1 MAYGRRFIKR
11 GARRVKRRYY
21 GKRKG
26 VKVNTLARDVYKIKR
41 MLNTE
46 HKHFDYK
53 FGSGQAVAAQYPVNN
68 APIILALPPISKG
81 TNYDD
86 RVGNQL
92 KIVHVTC
99 KVQFMFHQTSD
110 QFQRNSARFRL
121 IFAKSAENVPDIAKL
136 LEPDANGHY
145 TNLSFV
151 NGQEYKKFVWLKTC
165 DLRSAF
171 TQPALAGTG
180 GIDAPDQAAMF
191 VKTGK
196 SKCSITM
203 MFKNNTNEIEQMKPY
218 VVLTS
223 NVAPSGGSHAYDPIS
238 ISGQVR
244 LTYVDN

>member
-11 GARRVKRRYY
+11 GARRVKKRYY

-53 FGSGQAVAAQYPVNN
+53 FGSGQGVGAQYPANN

-86 RVGNQL
+86 RIGNQL
-92 KIVHVTC
+92 KVVHITLKC
-99 KVQFMFHQTSD
+99 QFMFHNNTD
-110 QFQRNSARFRL
+110 MFQRTSARVRL
-121 IFAKSAENVPDIAKL
+121 IFAKSSENVPDIAKL

-151 NGQEYKKFVWLKTC
+151 NGQEYKKFVWIKSC
-165 DLRSAF
+165 DLRCGY
-171 TQPALAGTG
+171 TQPQLVGTNNIVSPSIQNALFTKSGRA
-180 GIDAPDQAAMF
+180 
-191 VKTGK
+191 KTG
-196 SKCSITM
+196 ITM

-218 VVLTS
+218 LVLTS
-223 NVAPSGGSHAYDPIS
+223 DVVPASGADHDPIS

>member
-11 GARRVKRRYY
+11 GARRVKKRYY

-53 FGSGQAVAAQYPVNN
+53 FGSGQGVGAQYPANN

-86 RVGNQL
+86 RIGNQL
-92 KIVHVTC
+92 KIVHITM
-99 KVQFMFHQTSD
+99 KVQFMFHNNTD
-110 QFQRNSARFRL
+110 EMQRSSARVRL

-151 NGQEYKKFVWLKTC
+151 NGQEYKKFVWIKPC
-165 DLRSAF
+165 DLRCGY
-171 TQPALAGTG
+171 TQPQLVGSNTITNSYQTAIFT
-180 GIDAPDQAAMF
+180 
-191 VKTGK
+191 K
-196 SKCSITM
+196 SGRARSGITM

-218 VVLTS
+218 LVLTS
-223 NVAPSGGSHAYDPIS
+223 DVVPASGSDHDPIS
-238 ISGQVR
+238 ITGQVR